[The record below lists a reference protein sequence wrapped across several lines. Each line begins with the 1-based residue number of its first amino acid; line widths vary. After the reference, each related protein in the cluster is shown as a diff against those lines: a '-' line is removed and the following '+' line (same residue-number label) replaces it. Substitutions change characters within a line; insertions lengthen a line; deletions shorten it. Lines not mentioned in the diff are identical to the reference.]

1 MMVAMHIQAT
11 VHTFRCCD
19 ILIAFPSSGAEFFRS
34 SLRVIDNSLRLR
46 QHPVLALLAV
56 DFSNQADVVNEV
68 SAAVCVKLNR
78 HLDNEAARWRWR
90 PGLPGVG
97 LLCIDRFAQWR
108 VLRRC
113 FHWVVKERRLEE
125 AISTVAT
132 T

>member
-1 MMVAMHIQAT
+1 MHIQAT

-90 PGLPGVG
+90 PGGQESD
-97 LLCIDRFAQWR
+97 CFALTDSPSGEYYDA
-108 VLRRC
+108 VS
-113 FHWVVKERRLEE
+113 
-125 AISTVAT
+125 IGS
-132 T
+132 